1 MGLENRMNNK
11 TKDDIDKLV
20 NIIIKDDVSE
30 EEMGD
35 LNKIIESLKFEPI
48 KCEDGTKVYGFVDIN
63 EIKDLKDIIS
73 FHNGYREALND
84 VLEMIDSIIFNID
97 TSSMHGKQAAT
108 IISQLQQLQ
117 QEIRDKKSSLQ

>member
-35 LNKIIESLKFEPI
+35 LNKIIESLKIEPI

-97 TSSMHGKQAAT
+97 TSLMHGKQATA

-117 QEIRDKKSSLQ
+117 QEIRDKKSSLR

>member
-1 MGLENRMNNK
+1 MNNK

-30 EEMGD
+30 EEMGG
-35 LNKIIESLKFEPI
+35 LNKIIESLKIEHI

-63 EIKDLKDIIS
+63 EIKGLKDIIS

-97 TSSMHGKQAAT
+97 TSLMHGKQATA

>member
-1 MGLENRMNNK
+1 MNNK

-35 LNKIIESLKFEPI
+35 LNKIIESLKIEPI
-48 KCEDGTKVYGFVDIN
+48 KCEYGTKVYGFVDIN